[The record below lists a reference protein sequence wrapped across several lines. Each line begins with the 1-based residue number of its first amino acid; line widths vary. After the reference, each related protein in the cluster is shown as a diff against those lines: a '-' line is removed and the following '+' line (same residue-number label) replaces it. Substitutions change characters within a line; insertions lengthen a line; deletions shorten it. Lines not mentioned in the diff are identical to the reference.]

1 MNTSFIFAVKSITNL
16 RLRDVIIIFTTI
28 ASLSLMEI
36 VSLGLIGVYISFL
49 VDQSLVMEFLE
60 DNVTFF
66 YNFLIT
72 LNSNE
77 QFIYIGTMLA
87 LVFLAKFFLNLG
99 ANYIIFKFGIDQQIR
114 IQNDL
119 ITTFLNQKYEDFI
132 SQNSSTSIVAVSTFA
147 RRYKD
152 ILQALFKI
160 LSDSAIVLSAILL
173 LIFVDFEMFLSLFI
187 LFSVF
192 SISFY
197 LIFVKRVRAY
207 GERFNKSN
215 TEMVQ
220 SLSEI
225 SSGYKEIKVYGKE
238 SFFKDIFI
246 QSVEKMG
253 DAEIKQ
259 NLISISPRGILEF
272 LLIAFIVFFVA
283 IATGSSKQIN
293 EIIISIGIFSATAI
307 RIMPMIN
314 QIYASVNTIN
324 FGKDALM
331 QLVSIIKKMS
341 PDKLENSR
349 DDIHYKEPFLDLEFD
364 NIKFSYNYSSD
375 KKRKVFN
382 NANLVIEKGDYVG
395 IIGPSGSGKTTLI
408 DLILC
413 LLVPQDGKIKVN
425 QRDLQ
430 SSISWWREKIAYI
443 PQEIF
448 IIDASLKEN
457 ILLGDLCEGKNQNK
471 LHNALKDAHLEDLVN
486 SMPDGLD
493 SKLGERGVNL
503 SGGQRQRIAIAR
515 ALYHDR
521 EVLILDESTSSLD
534 SETEKKISAVIN
546 DMLPNKTVI
555 AIAHRHSTLESCNKI
570 IQIKNGEILDG
581 FLDAGSSKRD

>member
-16 RLRDVIIIFTTI
+16 RLKDVIIIFTTI

-341 PDKLENSR
+341 PDKLENSK

>member
-1 MNTSFIFAVKSITNL
+1 MNTSFISAAKSITNL
-16 RLRDVIIIFTTI
+16 KFKDVIIIFTTI
-28 ASLSLMEI
+28 ASLSVMELA
-36 VSLGLIGVYISFL
+36 SLGLIGVYISFL
-49 VDQSLVMEFLE
+49 LDQSAVMEFLKI
-60 DNVTFF
+60 NVTFLF
-66 YNFLIT
+66 NLLIP
-72 LNSNE
+72 LSSDE
-77 QFIYIGTMLA
+77 QFFYIGLLLA
-87 LVFLAKFFLNLG
+87 FVFLAKFFLNLG
-99 ANYIIFKFGIDQQIR
+99 ASYIIFKFGIDQQIR
-114 IQNDL
+114 IQNNL
-119 ITTFLNQKYEDFI
+119 IETFLNQKYEDFI

-160 LSDSAIVLSAILL
+160 VSDLVIVLSAVLL
-173 LIFVDFEMFLSLFI
+173 LIFVDFEMFLSLLI

-197 LIFVKRVRAY
+197 MIFIKKVRAY

-238 SFFKDIFI
+238 SFFKEIFI
-246 QSVEKMG
+246 NSVERMG

-259 NLISISPRGILEF
+259 NLISISPKGMLEF
-272 LLIAFIVFFVA
+272 LLIAFIVFFVSIA
-283 IATGSSKQIN
+283 IGSSKGVN
-293 EIIISIGIFSATAI
+293 EIIISLGIFAATAV

-331 QLVSIIKKMS
+331 QLVSIINKMS
-341 PDKLENSR
+341 PDKLENAKNEMDSK
-349 DDIHYKEPFLDLEFD
+349 DSFIDLEFE
-364 NIKFSYNYSSD
+364 NIQFSYSHATD
-375 KKRKVFN
+375 KKRKVFS
-382 NANLVIEKGDYVG
+382 NANLIIKKGDYVG

-413 LLVPQDGKIKVN
+413 LLVPQDGMIKVN
-425 QRDLQ
+425 KKDLQ
-430 SSISWWREKIAYI
+430 KSISWWRKKIAYI

-448 IIDASLKEN
+448 IIDASLQDN
-457 ILLGDLCEGKNQNK
+457 ILLGDQFREDSHSRL
-471 LHNALKDAHLEDLVN
+471 LDALKDAHLEDLVE
-486 SMPDGLD
+486 SLPDGID
-493 SKLGERGVNL
+493 SMLGERGVNL

-534 SETEKKISAVIN
+534 SETEEKISTVIN

-555 AIAHRHSTLESCNKI
+555 AIAHRHSTLKSCNKI
-570 IQIKNGEILDG
+570 IKIVNGEILE
-581 FLDAGSSKRD
+581 GSLEVELQKEN

>member
-1 MNTSFIFAVKSITNL
+1 MNTSFISATKSITNL
-16 RLRDVIIIFTTI
+16 KFKDVIIIFTTI
-28 ASLSLMEI
+28 ASLSVMELA
-36 VSLGLIGVYISFL
+36 SLGLIGVYISFL
-49 VDQSLVMEFLE
+49 LDQSAVMEFLKI
-60 DNVTFF
+60 NVTFF
-66 YNFLIT
+66 YNLLIP
-72 LNSNE
+72 LSSND
-77 QFIYIGTMLA
+77 QFFYIGLLLA
-87 LVFLAKFFLNLG
+87 FVFLAKFFLNLG
-99 ANYIIFKFGIDQQIR
+99 ASYIIFKFGIDQQIR
-114 IQNDL
+114 IQNNL
-119 ITTFLNQKYEDFI
+119 IETFLNQKYEDFI

-160 LSDSAIVLSAILL
+160 VSDLVIVLSAVML
-173 LIFVDFEMFLSLFI
+173 LIFVDLEMFLSLLI

-197 LIFVKRVRAY
+197 MIFIKKVRAY

-238 SFFKDIFI
+238 SFFKEIFI
-246 QSVEKMG
+246 NSVERMG

-259 NLISISPRGILEF
+259 NLISISPKGMLEF
-272 LLIAFIVFFVA
+272 LLIAFIVFFVSIA
-283 IATGSSKQIN
+283 IGSSKGVN
-293 EIIISIGIFSATAI
+293 EIIISLGIFAATAV

-331 QLVSIIKKMS
+331 QLVSIINKMS
-341 PDKLENSR
+341 PDKLENAKNEIDSKDSFR
-349 DDIHYKEPFLDLEFD
+349 DLEFE
-364 NIKFSYNYSSD
+364 NIQFSYSHATD
-375 KKRKVFN
+375 KKRKVFS
-382 NANLVIEKGDYVG
+382 NANLIIKKGDYVG

-413 LLVPQDGKIKVN
+413 LLVPQDGMIKVN
-425 QRDLQ
+425 KKDLQ
-430 SSISWWREKIAYI
+430 KSISWWRKKIAYI

-448 IIDASLKEN
+448 IIDASLKDN
-457 ILLGDLCEGKNQNK
+457 ILLGDQFREDSHSRLI
-471 LHNALKDAHLEDLVN
+471 NALKDAHLEDLVE
-486 SMPDGLD
+486 SLPDGID
-493 SKLGERGVNL
+493 SMLGERGVNL

-534 SETEKKISAVIN
+534 SETEEKISTVIT

-555 AIAHRHSTLESCNKI
+555 AIAHRHSTLKSCNKI
-570 IQIKNGEILDG
+570 IKIVNGEILE
-581 FLDAGSSKRD
+581 GSLEVELQKEN

>member
-1 MNTSFIFAVKSITNL
+1 
-16 RLRDVIIIFTTI
+16 
-28 ASLSLMEI
+28 
-36 VSLGLIGVYISFL
+36 
-49 VDQSLVMEFLE
+49 
-60 DNVTFF
+60 
-66 YNFLIT
+66 
-72 LNSNE
+72 
-77 QFIYIGTMLA
+77 
-87 LVFLAKFFLNLG
+87 
-99 ANYIIFKFGIDQQIR
+99 
-114 IQNDL
+114 
-119 ITTFLNQKYEDFI
+119 
-132 SQNSSTSIVAVSTFA
+132 
-147 RRYKD
+147 
-152 ILQALFKI
+152 
-160 LSDSAIVLSAILL
+160 
-173 LIFVDFEMFLSLFI
+173 MFLSLFI

-192 SISFY
+192 SVSFY

-341 PDKLENSR
+341 PDKLENSK
-349 DDIHYKEPFLDLEFD
+349 DDIHYKEPFLNLEFD

-375 KKRKVFN
+375 KKERF
-382 NANLVIEKGDYVG
+382 
-395 IIGPSGSGKTTLI
+395 STMLI
-408 DLILC
+408 
-413 LLVPQDGKIKVN
+413 
-425 QRDLQ
+425 
-430 SSISWWREKIAYI
+430 
-443 PQEIF
+443 
-448 IIDASLKEN
+448 
-457 ILLGDLCEGKNQNK
+457 
-471 LHNALKDAHLEDLVN
+471 
-486 SMPDGLD
+486 
-493 SKLGERGVNL
+493 
-503 SGGQRQRIAIAR
+503 
-515 ALYHDR
+515 
-521 EVLILDESTSSLD
+521 
-534 SETEKKISAVIN
+534 
-546 DMLPNKTVI
+546 
-555 AIAHRHSTLESCNKI
+555 
-570 IQIKNGEILDG
+570 
-581 FLDAGSSKRD
+581 

>member
-16 RLRDVIIIFTTI
+16 RLKDVIIIFTTI

-49 VDQSLVMEFLE
+49 VDQSVVMEFLE
-60 DNVTFF
+60 DNATFF

-77 QFIYIGTMLA
+77 QFIYIGMMLA

-341 PDKLENSR
+341 PDKLENSK
-349 DDIHYKEPFLDLEFD
+349 DDIHYKEPFLNLEFD

-457 ILLGDLCEGKNQNK
+457 ILLGDLCEGKNQSK